1 MVLVLQSVG
10 LRLKRGFSSSHNFG
24 LRSRSRCQCKAPKQ
38 NPKLQNTSRK
48 LHSKLLAFHMLSSI
62 CNFEPQKK
70 DHSIMR
76 FGIPRLYWRIM
87 NRREIMPASLPDPWC
102 EMLHHRSTQN
112 ICRQPSAA
120 LYFYDAYPPLSSAI
134 NLRSMHYDGPL
145 KHGCKCALCT
155 QSCGEA
161 CQLPKSGAKIRRVHF
176 VAPLQKHAEDTSYK
190 IQVWLILITTG
201 PNWVLY
207 FWSHLASDNTWLN
220 MV

>member
-10 LRLKRGFSSSHNFG
+10 LRLKRGYSRSHNFG

-38 NPKLQNTSRK
+38 NPKLQNTSHK

-102 EMLHHRSTQN
+102 EMLP
-112 ICRQPSAA
+112 PSFHTEHLPAA
-120 LYFYDAYPPLSSAI
+120 FSGPVFLWRLSS
-134 NLRSMHYDGPL
+134 PL
-145 KHGCKCALCT
+145 KRHKSKINAL
-155 QSCGEA
+155 
-161 CQLPKSGAKIRRVHF
+161 
-176 VAPLQKHAEDTSYK
+176 
-190 IQVWLILITTG
+190 W
-201 PNWVLY
+201 
-207 FWSHLASDNTWLN
+207 WSTKTRL
-220 MV
+220 